1 MAFTSLFSSPP
12 NPVLDKNMTGSE
24 LARDEREDGELEDG
38 EIDDEGIGIEDEGK
52 ESKEEDKDKDEKPHR
67 KSRKKHRKDRGK
79 RKAKKRRRDRHK
91 HHSPSSGD
99 SSDYSY
105 ESDFEH
111 SERQHKKPCPAFR
124 DYDIPST
131 QHGQSSGDYM
141 KPQKPAL
148 NKNNEFD
155 TFSDYSEEKYDYGED
170 DDFADELNQYRHA
183 KETTAPGPDKVP
195 PMGQMKKQNMK
206 GVQKGAGQKGKG
218 RGVGRGRGM
227 QKNKKQKGKNWGRG
241 RGRGADQGRDGF
253 KEDGKGPVNAQKKRP
268 IMSQEF
274 INQHTVQH
282 NGRYICKYFLEGRC
296 IKGDQCKFEHDLV
309 VPEKKKEICKFY
321 IQGFCSKGE
330 NCIYMHNEYPCKF
343 FHTGAKCYQGDNCK
357 FSHEPLTDVTR
368 ELLEKVL
375 NTEEET
381 MNEDK
386 MELEDLRK
394 QGIAPL
400 PKPPPGV
407 GLLPTPGPVGGPQ
420 EGSPCQGGQ
429 KKIPS
434 LFEIVVQPT
443 VDLAQKIGLRPNF
456 YNSSSPPGP
465 QFHGNAPPPEQ
476 MFVGGQDDVPPG
488 PNGPPVPP
496 GSPGS
501 FGQPH
506 HSGPPGVYCPPMP
519 QIPSGQSMPCG
530 FPVPHNLPPMHLQ
543 STGAPLVQPAF
554 SGLQGNAHGNRLREN
569 PQQTLLPAP
578 GLAYQQMPADQQM
591 QQNIPYQAMQNPAD
605 FFNNYYSNQAVH
617 SLEPTEFTEEEACT
631 MDKLTY
637 SSMQDSQQSGTESDS
652 SSSQKPAVHVPDF
665 LPAMQKALFLRLS
678 QKQHGDEHHKKENR
692 AQEMVRKEKDETVN
706 WYSSD
711 DEEDGSSVTAILKTL
726 KKQSE
731 ILKNQQQSATT
742 QQNICDPRLQKE
754 KNAPSDP
761 RMKCDPRHGASREM
775 RKSTDSAS
783 SDPRLVRD
791 PRKIKPQGSPRHH
804 SHVKQPVGDDDED
817 GERELREKAANI
829 PLEPLPGV
837 ALRDPRCQLKQFSHI
852 KVDIILSKPA
862 FAKHVV
868 WASEDL
874 IPLPLPKQEHSINLP
889 LPPLIAEARLNKC
902 HDVLNDSNQNVMALD
917 SRRAKDIKT
926 GHINKPPDTKASP
939 DKPMDPRLHKA
950 LDPRLHRS
958 SSMDSQHCAT
968 KDSHLGSTDPCISRG
983 NVGLLQSSGAAPAKL
998 EQDKLPPYAPKLS
1011 STGGGLGSPTTL
1023 LGGIS
1028 LYDPRNQN
1036 QLSSKEEEEH
1046 PKKLTMT
1053 KHPSKEE
1060 HVQSSLLPVSNVVSA
1075 PDSMSV
1081 DCSLDAPADKYNSYN
1096 KHQPTPKA
1104 ANSPSASAVHN
1115 LPIAALAG
1123 LIRPPYTDPRQTK
1136 QTGQASQLQ
1145 ESDLNGQ
1152 PGDKPLKDMFKTFD
1166 PTASPFC

>member
-1 MAFTSLFSSPP
+1 MRVFNLLVVCFH
-12 NPVLDKNMTGSE
+12 N
-24 LARDEREDGELEDG
+24 REDGELEDG

-52 ESKEEDKDKDEKPHR
+52 ELKEENKDKDEKPHK
-67 KSRKKHRKDRGK
+67 KSRKKHRQDRDK

-124 DYDIPST
+124 DYNTPFPP
-131 QHGQSSGDYM
+131 HGQSSGGYM
-141 KPQKPAL
+141 KPQNPAH
-148 NKNNEFD
+148 NINHEFD
-155 TFSDYSEEKYDYGED
+155 KFSDYGEEKYDYGED
-170 DDFADELNQYRHA
+170 ADFADELNQYRHA
-183 KETTAPGPDKVP
+183 KETTAPGPVKGP
-195 PMGQMKKQNMK
+195 PQGQMKKQSMK
-206 GVQKGAGQKGKG
+206 GVQKGPGQKGKG

-241 RGRGADQGRDGF
+241 RGRGADQGGGGS
-253 KEDGKGPVNAQKKRP
+253 KEDKKGPVNAQKKRP

-274 INQHTVQH
+274 INQHTVEH
-282 NGRYICKYFLEGRC
+282 NGRYICKYFLDGRC
-296 IKGDQCKFEHDLV
+296 IKEDQCKFEHDLV
-309 VPEKKKEICKFY
+309 VPDKKKEMCKFY
-321 IQGFCSKGE
+321 IQGYCSKGE
-330 NCIYMHNEYPCKF
+330 NCIYMHNILRF

-375 NTEEET
+375 NTEEDK

-386 MELEDLRK
+386 MELEDLWK
-394 QGIAPL
+394 QGISPL

-407 GLLPTPGPVGGPQ
+407 GLLPTPGP

-476 MFVGGQDDVPPG
+476 MFGGGQDDMPPG

-501 FGQPH
+501 FGQPCH
-506 HSGPPGVYCPPMP
+506 VGPPGVYCPPMP
-519 QIPSGQSMPCG
+519 QIPPGQSMPCS
-530 FPVPHNLPPMHLQ
+530 FPGPHNLPPVHSQ
-543 STGAPLVQPAF
+543 STDAPLLEPSF

-578 GLAYQQMPADQQM
+578 GPAYQQMPADQPM
-591 QQNIPYQAMQNPAD
+591 QLNIPYQAMQNPAD

-617 SLEPTEFTEEEACT
+617 SLEPTEFTEEEALT
-631 MDKLTY
+631 MDKLAY

-652 SSSQKPAVHVPDF
+652 SSNQKRAVHVPDF

-678 QKQHGDEHHKKENR
+678 QKQHEEEHHKKENQG
-692 AQEMVRKEKDETVN
+692 QEMVRKEKDETVN

-711 DEEDGSSVTAILKTL
+711 DEEDGSSVTSILKTL
-726 KKQSE
+726 KKQSD
-731 ILKNQQQSATT
+731 ILKNQQQSVTT
-742 QQNICDPRLQKE
+742 QQSVCDPRLQKE

-761 RMKCDPRHGASREM
+761 RMKCDLRDSASREM
-775 RKSTDSAS
+775 RKSTDAAS
-783 SDPRLVRD
+783 SESRLVRNA
-791 PRKIKPQGSPRHH
+791 RKIKPQVSPRPRSH

-817 GERELREKAANI
+817 GERELRENAANI
-829 PLEPLPGV
+829 PLEPLPGL
-837 ALRDPRCQLKQFSHI
+837 ARRDPRCQLKQFSHI
-852 KVDIILSKPA
+852 KVDVILYKPA

-868 WASEDL
+868 WAPEDL

-902 HDVLNDSNQNVMALD
+902 HNVLSDSNQNVMPLD
-917 SRRAKDIKT
+917 HRRAKDIKT
-926 GHINKPPDTKASP
+926 EVCGHINKPPDTKAS
-939 DKPMDPRLHKA
+939 DKPLDPQMHKA

-958 SSMDSQHCAT
+958 FSMDSQHCAT
-968 KDSHLGSTDPCISRG
+968 KDSHFGIDPCISRG
-983 NVGLLQSSGAAPAKL
+983 NGSLQSSGTVPVKL

-1028 LYDPRNQN
+1028 LYDPRNKN
-1036 QLSSKEEEEH
+1036 QLSSKEDEEH
-1046 PKKLTMT
+1046 PKKVNIM
-1053 KHPSKEE
+1053 KHPSKQE
-1060 HVQSSLLPVSNVVSA
+1060 HAQSSLLPVSNVVSA
-1075 PDSMSV
+1075 PDSMSA
-1081 DCSLDAPADKYNSYN
+1081 DSSDASADKYNSYN
-1096 KHQPTPKA
+1096 KHRPTPRT
-1104 ANSPSASAVHN
+1104 ANPPPASAVHN

-1123 LIRPPYTDPRQTK
+1123 LIRPPYTDPRQTR
-1136 QTGQASQLQ
+1136 QTGQASQPQ
-1145 ESDLNGQ
+1145 ESDLKGE
-1152 PGDKPLKDMFKTFD
+1152 PDDKPLKDMFKTFD